1 MKNERIEILQKVAN
15 GKLSPEQADERL
27 LGLSIVSKSF
37 AEGVKVKIV
46 ANTRGHNFEDGDIV
60 TLIEREGD
68 MWLAESE
75 LGETWWIAEH
85 EANVC

>member
-1 MKNERIEILQKVAN
+1 MKEKRLEILRKVAN
-15 GKLSPEQADERL
+15 GELTPEDAHTEL
-27 LGLSIVSKSF
+27 LGLSIVIKSF

-46 ANTRGHNFEDGDIV
+46 ANTRGHNFDDGDIV